1 MLTYQESARLNDRTY
16 SLKDSQKGNAVGNHR
31 PIALFACL
39 NFYVGR
45 KMSTYANLPK
55 EARGTK
61 RSQRKIQ
68 MGKKDQLITDK
79 TVLKNYKRGK
89 INVALVWVDLY
100 GAT

>member
-1 MLTYQESARLNDRTY
+1 
-16 SLKDSQKGNAVGNHR
+16 
-31 PIALFACL
+31 
-39 NFYVGR
+39 
-45 KMSTYANLPK
+45 
-55 EARGTK
+55 
-61 RSQRKIQ
+61 